1 MCTMMIYHSFI
12 RLMNEDVYGL
22 FEDDRQYNSQTIEFI
37 IRFNWL
43 FKYKKY
49 SNSNPRCIKEY
60 PG

>member
-1 MCTMMIYHSFI
+1 
-12 RLMNEDVYGL
+12 MNEDVYGL

-43 FKYKKY
+43 FKYQKY